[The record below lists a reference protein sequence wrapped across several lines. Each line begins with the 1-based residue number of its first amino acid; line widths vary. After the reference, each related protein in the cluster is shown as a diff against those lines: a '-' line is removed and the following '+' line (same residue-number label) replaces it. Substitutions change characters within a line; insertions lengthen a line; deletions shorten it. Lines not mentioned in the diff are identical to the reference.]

1 MLFTM
6 RILRRSG
13 LLERP
18 ESEAMI
24 ATSREL
30 GGSPKRL
37 YRMVAFW
44 ASRTE
49 MPPRFSSAEL
59 PCTSLYSMS
68 ASPAV
73 DLSPTRSKRIPARR
87 LLTTRSRIRGVWTA
101 RHDEVWVEALKLLI
115 DLGKPA
121 DGHLYVRTEITQGS
135 LQRVGVDAVGFFVGD
150 QDPHVAFLVLT
161 LVSAPPD
168 GGEDLRKGN
177 VLGEHLDGAG
187 T

>member
-121 DGHLYVRTEITQGS
+121 DGHLYVRTEITQRLSPARRRRRGRLLRRRSGS
-135 LQRVGVDAVGFFVGD
+135 ACRV
-150 QDPHVAFLVLT
+150 LVLT
-161 LVSAPPD
+161 LLSAPPD
-168 GGEDLRKGN
+168 GGEDLPEGD
-177 VLGEHLDGAG
+177 VLGE
-187 T
+187 